1 MNEDKRLVIVAVS
14 SGFGEQSKNAR
25 CFVLNVR
32 KEKYSTLIKYIWRGG
47 GSVTNWDVPNCLKI
61 MWVISKSP
69 CLPVCRPFPVLVVCH
84 IPFPLAIYHL
94 TSERML
100 SFISWEKICCVDVF
114 PRSLLFRDVHSST
127 FPNAHQDLAPKRE
140 YCTKRRGKYF
150 FFFKSVW
157 SALSYETISAELILW
172 ICFKTP
178 EGGFGM
184 VDTAQPCASESRQLS
199 RSVTGVQSS
208 LVLLSLQEIRGKP
221 FIYTQ
226 GILAKM
232 E

>member
-1 MNEDKRLVIVAVS
+1 MFSLEAY
-14 SGFGEQSKNAR
+14 
-25 CFVLNVR
+25 C
-32 KEKYSTLIKYIWRGG
+32 
-47 GSVTNWDVPNCLKI
+47 SVTCTPVPSPMLTRILLQRGSIVLKDVGN
-61 MWVISKSP
+61 
-69 CLPVCRPFPVLVVCH
+69 
-84 IPFPLAIYHL
+84 
-94 TSERML
+94 T
-100 SFISWEKICCVDVF
+100 
-114 PRSLLFRDVHSST
+114 
-127 FPNAHQDLAPKRE
+127 
-140 YCTKRRGKYF
+140 